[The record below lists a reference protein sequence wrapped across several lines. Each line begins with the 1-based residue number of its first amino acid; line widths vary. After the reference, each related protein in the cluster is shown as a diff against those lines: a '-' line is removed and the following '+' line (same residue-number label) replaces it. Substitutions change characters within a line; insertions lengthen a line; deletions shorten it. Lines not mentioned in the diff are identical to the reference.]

1 MGGGGWLVVERDERE
16 RERGGVGEE
25 EETDGKFVVVD
36 V

>member
-1 MGGGGWLVVERDERE
+1 LVVEREEGE
-16 RERGGVGEE
+16 RERGGVMEE